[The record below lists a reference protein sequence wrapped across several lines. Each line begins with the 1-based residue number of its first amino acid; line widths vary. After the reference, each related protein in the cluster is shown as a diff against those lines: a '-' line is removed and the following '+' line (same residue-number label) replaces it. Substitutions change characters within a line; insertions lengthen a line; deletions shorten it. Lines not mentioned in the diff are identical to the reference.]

1 MAQTKTS
8 TSAFIAVIHTAAHQY
23 RITKS
28 IDGKYFAIPKV
39 STISDALELPL
50 NEFKSLFDQA
60 GTEEI
65 FGSLTAPIAADS
77 EIWGAGVTYLRSR
90 DARKEESGNPDVYQL
105 VYEADRPELFF
116 KATAR
121 RTVGHLAEVGIRAD
135 ALTSVPEPEVAIVMN
150 KFGELIGMSICNDM
164 TSRNIEGENPLY
176 LSQAKIYYGS
186 NALGPMIRPIWEIVD
201 HDKLEIYAKI
211 ERAGSIVWQAETS
224 LKSLN
229 RSFDDLIE
237 YLFRCQYF
245 PVGVILSTG
254 TGIVPPLDISLMAG
268 DLVTITVDQIGT
280 LVNKVALTPEDIND
294 RIK

>member
-1 MAQTKTS
+1 MS
-8 TSAFIAVIHTAAHQY
+8 HLAVIQTQSNPYHLVKE
-23 RITKS
+23 IN
-28 IDGKYFAIPKV
+28 GKYFEIEKIKTLSEALSLHMADFRKAYDAAGSTEVKGKLVAPVAI
-39 STISDALELPL
+39 D
-50 NEFKSLFDQA
+50 
-60 GTEEI
+60 TEV
-65 FGSLTAPIAADS
+65 
-77 EIWGAGVTYLRSR
+77 WGAGVTYQRSR
-90 DARKEESGNPDVYQL
+90 DARKEESGIPDVYQL

-121 RTVGHLAEVGIRAD
+121 RTVGHEGEVGIRAD
-135 ALTSVPEPEVAIVMN
+135 AQTSVPEPEVAIVMN

-186 NALGPMIRPIWEIVD
+186 NALGPMIRPIWEIVE
-201 HDKLEIYAKI
+201 HEKLDIYAKI

-229 RSFDDLIE
+229 RSFDDLID
-237 YLFRCQYF
+237 YLFKCQHF
-245 PVGVILSTG
+245 PVGVVLSTG

-268 DLVTITVDQIGT
+268 DVVTITVDQIGT

>member
-1 MAQTKTS
+1 MS
-8 TSAFIAVIHTAAHQY
+8 HLAVIQTPSNPYHLVKE
-23 RITKS
+23 IN
-28 IDGKYFAIPKV
+28 GKYFEIEKIK
-39 STISDALELPL
+39 SLSDAL
-50 NEFKSLFDQA
+50 SLHMADFRKAYDAA
-60 GTEEI
+60 GSTEVK
-65 FGSLTAPIAADS
+65 GKLVAPVAIDT
-77 EIWGAGVTYLRSR
+77 EVWGAGVTYQRSR
-90 DARKEESGNPDVYQL
+90 DARKEESGIPDVYQL

-121 RTVGHLAEVGIRAD
+121 RTVGHEGEVGIRAD
-135 ALTSVPEPEVAIVMN
+135 AQTSVPEPEVAIVMN
-150 KFGELIGMSICNDM
+150 KFGELIGMSICNDV

-201 HDKLEIYAKI
+201 HEKLDIYAKI

-229 RSFDDLIE
+229 RSFDDLID
-237 YLFRCQYF
+237 YLFKCQHF
-245 PVGVILSTG
+245 PVGVVLSTG

-268 DLVTITVDQIGT
+268 DVVTITVDQIGT

>member
-1 MAQTKTS
+1 MS
-8 TSAFIAVIHTAAHQY
+8 HLAVIQTQSDPYHLVKE
-23 RITKS
+23 IN
-28 IDGKYFAIPKV
+28 GKYFEIEKIKTLSEALSLHMADFRKAYDAAGSTEVKGKLVAPVAI
-39 STISDALELPL
+39 D
-50 NEFKSLFDQA
+50 
-60 GTEEI
+60 TEV
-65 FGSLTAPIAADS
+65 
-77 EIWGAGVTYLRSR
+77 WGAGVTYQRSR
-90 DARKEESGNPDVYQL
+90 DARKEESGIPDVYQL

-121 RTVGHLAEVGIRAD
+121 RTVGHEGEVGIRAD
-135 ALTSVPEPEVAIVMN
+135 AQTSVPEPEVAIVMN

-201 HDKLEIYAKI
+201 HEKLDIYAKI

-229 RSFDDLIE
+229 RSFDDLID
-237 YLFRCQYF
+237 YLFKCQHF
-245 PVGVILSTG
+245 PVGVVLSTG

-268 DLVTITVDQIGT
+268 DVVTITVDQIGT

>member
-1 MAQTKTS
+1 MS
-8 TSAFIAVIHTAAHQY
+8 HLAVIQSASNPYHLVKE
-23 RITKS
+23 IN
-28 IDGKYFAIPKV
+28 GKYFEIEKIK
-39 STISDALELPL
+39 SLSDAL
-50 NEFKSLFDQA
+50 SLHMADFRKAYEAA
-60 GTEEI
+60 GSSEVK
-65 FGSLTAPIAADS
+65 GKLVAPVAIDT
-77 EIWGAGVTYLRSR
+77 EIWGAGVTYQRSR
-90 DARKEESGNPDVYQL
+90 DARKEESGIPDVYQL

-121 RTVGHLAEVGIRAD
+121 RTVGHEGEVGIRAD
-135 ALTSVPEPEVAIVMN
+135 AQTSVPEPEVAIVMN

-201 HDKLEIYAKI
+201 HEKLDIYAKI
-211 ERAGSIVWQAETS
+211 ERAGAIVWQAETS

-229 RSFDDLIE
+229 RSFDDLID
-237 YLFRCQYF
+237 YLFKCQHF
-245 PVGVILSTG
+245 PVGVVLSTG

-268 DLVTITVDQIGT
+268 DVVTITVDQIGT

>member
-1 MAQTKTS
+1 MS
-8 TSAFIAVIHTAAHQY
+8 HLAVIKTASEPY
-23 RITKS
+23 RLVKEIN
-28 IDGKYFAIPKV
+28 GKYFEIEGIKNLSEALVMHLPVFRKAYEASGNKEIKGELSAPVAI
-39 STISDALELPL
+39 D
-50 NEFKSLFDQA
+50 
-60 GTEEI
+60 TEV
-65 FGSLTAPIAADS
+65 
-77 EIWGAGVTYLRSR
+77 WGAGVTYQRSR
-90 DARKEESGNPDVYQL
+90 DARKEESDIPDVYQL

-121 RTVGHLAEVGIRAD
+121 RTVGHLAQVGIRAD

-150 KFGELIGMSICNDM
+150 KFGELIGMTICNDM

-211 ERAGSIVWQAETS
+211 ERAGSIIWQAETS

-237 YLFRCQYF
+237 YLFRCQHF
-245 PVGVILSTG
+245 PVGAILSTG
-254 TGIVPPLDISLMAG
+254 TGIVPPLDISLVAG
-268 DLVTITVDQIGT
+268 DLITITVDQIGT
-280 LVNKVALTPEDIND
+280 LINEVALTPEDIND

>member
-1 MAQTKTS
+1 MS
-8 TSAFIAVIHTAAHQY
+8 HLAVIQTQSNPYHLVKE
-23 RITKS
+23 IN
-28 IDGKYFAIPKV
+28 GKYFEIEK
-39 STISDALELPL
+39 INNLSDAL
-50 NEFKSLFDQA
+50 SLHMADFRKAYDAA
-60 GTEEI
+60 GNTEVK
-65 FGSLTAPIAADS
+65 GKLVAPVAIDT
-77 EIWGAGVTYLRSR
+77 EVWGAGVTYQRSR
-90 DARKEESGNPDVYQL
+90 DARKEESGIPDVYQL

-121 RTVGHLAEVGIRAD
+121 RTVGHEGHVGIRAD
-135 ALTSVPEPEVAIVMN
+135 AQTSVPEPEVAIVMN

-201 HDKLEIYAKI
+201 HDKLDIYAKI

-229 RSFDDLIE
+229 RSFDDLID
-237 YLFRCQYF
+237 YLFKCQHF

-268 DLVTITVDQIGT
+268 DVVTITVDQIGT
-280 LVNKVALTPEDIND
+280 LVNKVVLTPEDIND

>member
-1 MAQTKTS
+1 MS
-8 TSAFIAVIHTAAHQY
+8 HLAVIQTQSNPYHLVKE
-23 RITKS
+23 IN
-28 IDGKYFAIPKV
+28 GKYFEIEKIKTLSEALSLHMADFRKAYDAAGSTEVKGKLVAPVAI
-39 STISDALELPL
+39 D
-50 NEFKSLFDQA
+50 
-60 GTEEI
+60 TEV
-65 FGSLTAPIAADS
+65 
-77 EIWGAGVTYLRSR
+77 WGAGVTYQRSR
-90 DARKEESGNPDVYQL
+90 DARKEESGIPDVYQL

-121 RTVGHLAEVGIRAD
+121 RTVGHEGEVGIRAD
-135 ALTSVPEPEVAIVMN
+135 AQTSVPEPEVAIVMN

-201 HDKLEIYAKI
+201 HEKLDIYAKI

-229 RSFDDLIE
+229 RSFDDLID
-237 YLFRCQYF
+237 YLFKCQHF
-245 PVGVILSTG
+245 PVGVVLSTG

>member
-1 MAQTKTS
+1 MS
-8 TSAFIAVIHTAAHQY
+8 HLAVIQTQSNPYHLVKE
-23 RITKS
+23 IN
-28 IDGKYFAIPKV
+28 GKYFEIEKIKTLSEALSLHMADFRKAYDAAG
-39 STISDALELPL
+39 STEVKGKLVAPVATD
-50 NEFKSLFDQA
+50 
-60 GTEEI
+60 TEV
-65 FGSLTAPIAADS
+65 
-77 EIWGAGVTYLRSR
+77 WGAGVTYQRSR
-90 DARKEESGNPDVYQL
+90 DARKEESGIPDVYQL

-121 RTVGHLAEVGIRAD
+121 RTVGHEGEVGIRAD
-135 ALTSVPEPEVAIVMN
+135 AQTSVPEPEVAIVMN

-201 HDKLEIYAKI
+201 HEKLDIYAKI

-229 RSFDDLIE
+229 RSFDDLID
-237 YLFRCQYF
+237 YLFKCQHF
-245 PVGVILSTG
+245 PVGVVLSTG

-268 DLVTITVDQIGT
+268 DVVTITVDQIGT

>member
-1 MAQTKTS
+1 MS
-8 TSAFIAVIHTAAHQY
+8 HLAVIQTQSNPYHLVKE
-23 RITKS
+23 IN
-28 IDGKYFAIPKV
+28 GKYFEIEK
-39 STISDALELPL
+39 IKNLSDAL
-50 NEFKSLFDQA
+50 SLHLADFRKAYEAA
-60 GTEEI
+60 GSTEVK
-65 FGSLTAPIAADS
+65 GKLVAPVAIDT
-77 EIWGAGVTYLRSR
+77 EVWGAGVTYQRSR
-90 DARKEESGNPDVYQL
+90 DARKEESGIPDVYQL

-121 RTVGHLAEVGIRAD
+121 RTVGHEGEVGIRAD
-135 ALTSVPEPEVAIVMN
+135 AQTSVPEPEVAIVMN

-201 HDKLEIYAKI
+201 HDKLDIYAKI
-211 ERAGSIVWQAETS
+211 ERAGAIVWQAETS

-229 RSFDDLIE
+229 RSFEDLID
-237 YLFRCQYF
+237 YLFKCQHF
-245 PVGVILSTG
+245 PVGVVLSTG

-268 DLVTITVDQIGT
+268 DVVTITVDQIGT
-280 LVNKVALTPEDIND
+280 LVNKVVLTPEDIND

>member
-1 MAQTKTS
+1 MS
-8 TSAFIAVIHTAAHQY
+8 HLAVIQSASNPYHLVKE
-23 RITKS
+23 IN
-28 IDGKYFAIPKV
+28 GKYFEIEKIK
-39 STISDALELPL
+39 SLSDAL
-50 NEFKSLFDQA
+50 SLHMADFRKAYEAA
-60 GTEEI
+60 GSSEVKGKLVAPVAVDTEV
-65 FGSLTAPIAADS
+65 
-77 EIWGAGVTYLRSR
+77 WGAGVTYQRSR
-90 DARKEESGNPDVYQL
+90 DARKEESGIPDVYQL

-121 RTVGHLAEVGIRAD
+121 RTVGHEGEVGIRAD
-135 ALTSVPEPEVAIVMN
+135 AQTSVPEPEVAIVMN

-201 HDKLEIYAKI
+201 HDKLDIYAKI
-211 ERAGSIVWQAETS
+211 ERAGAIVWQAETS

-229 RSFDDLIE
+229 RSFDDLID
-237 YLFRCQYF
+237 YLFKCQHF
-245 PVGVILSTG
+245 PVGVVLSTG

-268 DLVTITVDQIGT
+268 DVVTITVDQIGT
-280 LVNKVALTPEDIND
+280 LVNKVALIPEDIND

>member
-1 MAQTKTS
+1 MS
-8 TSAFIAVIHTAAHQY
+8 HLAVIQTQSNPYHLVKE
-23 RITKS
+23 IN
-28 IDGKYFAIPKV
+28 GKYFEIEKIKTLSEALSLHMADFRKSYDAAGSTEVKGKLVAPVAI
-39 STISDALELPL
+39 D
-50 NEFKSLFDQA
+50 
-60 GTEEI
+60 TEV
-65 FGSLTAPIAADS
+65 
-77 EIWGAGVTYLRSR
+77 WGAGVTYQRSR
-90 DARKEESGNPDVYQL
+90 DARKEESGIPDVYQL

-121 RTVGHLAEVGIRAD
+121 RTVGHEGEVGIRAD
-135 ALTSVPEPEVAIVMN
+135 AQTSVPEPEVAIVMN

-201 HDKLEIYAKI
+201 HEKLDIYAKI

-229 RSFDDLIE
+229 RSFDDLID
-237 YLFRCQYF
+237 YLFKCQHF
-245 PVGVILSTG
+245 PVGVVLSTG

-268 DLVTITVDQIGT
+268 DVVTITVDQIGT

>member
-1 MAQTKTS
+1 MS
-8 TSAFIAVIHTAAHQY
+8 HLAVIQTQSNPYHLVKE
-23 RITKS
+23 IN
-28 IDGKYFAIPKV
+28 GKYFEIEKIK
-39 STISDALELPL
+39 SLSDAL
-50 NEFKSLFDQA
+50 SLHMADFRKAYEAA
-60 GTEEI
+60 GSSEVK
-65 FGSLTAPIAADS
+65 GKLVAPVAVDT
-77 EIWGAGVTYLRSR
+77 EIWGAGVTYQRSR
-90 DARKEESGNPDVYQL
+90 DARKEESGIPDVYQL

-121 RTVGHLAEVGIRAD
+121 RTVGHEGEVGIRAD
-135 ALTSVPEPEVAIVMN
+135 AQTSVPEPEVAIVMN

-201 HDKLEIYAKI
+201 HEKLDIYAKI
-211 ERAGSIVWQAETS
+211 ERAGAIVWQAETS

-229 RSFDDLIE
+229 RSFDDLID
-237 YLFRCQYF
+237 YLFKCQHF
-245 PVGVILSTG
+245 PVGVVLSTG

-268 DLVTITVDQIGT
+268 DVVTITVDQIGT
-280 LVNKVALTPEDIND
+280 LVNKVALIPEDIND

>member
-1 MAQTKTS
+1 MS
-8 TSAFIAVIHTAAHQY
+8 HLAVIQTQSNPYHLVKE
-23 RITKS
+23 IN
-28 IDGKYFAIPKV
+28 GKYFEIEK
-39 STISDALELPL
+39 IKNLSDAL
-50 NEFKSLFDQA
+50 SLHMADFRKAYEAA
-60 GTEEI
+60 GSTEVK
-65 FGSLTAPIAADS
+65 GKLVAPVAIDT
-77 EIWGAGVTYLRSR
+77 EVWGAGVTYQRSR
-90 DARKEESGNPDVYQL
+90 DARKEESGIPDVYQL

-121 RTVGHLAEVGIRAD
+121 RTVGHESEVGIRAD
-135 ALTSVPEPEVAIVMN
+135 AQTSVPEPEVAIVMN

-201 HDKLEIYAKI
+201 HEKLDIYAKI

-229 RSFDDLIE
+229 RSFDDLID
-237 YLFRCQYF
+237 YLFKCQHF
-245 PVGVILSTG
+245 PVGVVLSTG

-268 DLVTITVDQIGT
+268 DVVTITVDQIGT

>member
-1 MAQTKTS
+1 MS
-8 TSAFIAVIHTAAHQY
+8 HLAVIQSASNPYHLVKE
-23 RITKS
+23 IN
-28 IDGKYFAIPKV
+28 GKYFEIEKIK
-39 STISDALELPL
+39 SLSDAL
-50 NEFKSLFDQA
+50 SLHMTDFRKAYDAA
-60 GTEEI
+60 GSTEVK
-65 FGSLTAPIAADS
+65 GKLVAPVAIDT
-77 EIWGAGVTYLRSR
+77 EIWGAGVTYQRSR
-90 DARKEESGNPDVYQL
+90 DARKEESGIPDVYQL

-121 RTVGHLAEVGIRAD
+121 RTVGHEGEVGIRAD
-135 ALTSVPEPEVAIVMN
+135 AQTSVPEPEVAIVMN

-201 HDKLEIYAKI
+201 HEKLDIYAKI
-211 ERAGSIVWQAETS
+211 ERAGAIVWQAETS

-229 RSFDDLIE
+229 RSFDDLID
-237 YLFRCQYF
+237 YLFKCQHF
-245 PVGVILSTG
+245 PVGVVLSTG

-268 DLVTITVDQIGT
+268 DVVTITVDQIGT

>member
-1 MAQTKTS
+1 MS
-8 TSAFIAVIHTAAHQY
+8 HLAVIQTQSNPYHLVKE
-23 RITKS
+23 IN
-28 IDGKYFAIPKV
+28 GKYFEIEK
-39 STISDALELPL
+39 IKNLSDAL
-50 NEFKSLFDQA
+50 SLHMADFRKAYDAA
-60 GTEEI
+60 GSTEVK
-65 FGSLTAPIAADS
+65 GKLVAPVAIDT
-77 EIWGAGVTYLRSR
+77 EVWGAGVTYQRSR
-90 DARKEESGNPDVYQL
+90 DARKEESGIPDVYQL

-121 RTVGHLAEVGIRAD
+121 RTVGHEGEVGIRAD
-135 ALTSVPEPEVAIVMN
+135 AQTSVPEPEVAIVMN

-201 HDKLEIYAKI
+201 HEKLDIYAKI

-229 RSFDDLIE
+229 RSFDDLID
-237 YLFRCQYF
+237 YLFKCQHF
-245 PVGVILSTG
+245 PVGVVLSTG

-268 DLVTITVDQIGT
+268 DVVTITVDQIGT

>member
-1 MAQTKTS
+1 MS
-8 TSAFIAVIHTAAHQY
+8 HLAVIQTQSNPYHLVKE
-23 RITKS
+23 IN
-28 IDGKYFAIPKV
+28 GKYFEIEKIK
-39 STISDALELPL
+39 TLSDAL
-50 NEFKSLFDQA
+50 SLHMADFRKAYDA
-60 GTEEI
+60 VGSTEVK
-65 FGSLTAPIAADS
+65 GKLVAPVAIDT
-77 EIWGAGVTYLRSR
+77 EVWGAGVTYQRSR
-90 DARKEESGNPDVYQL
+90 DARKEESGIPDVYQL

-121 RTVGHLAEVGIRAD
+121 RTVGHEGEVGIRAD
-135 ALTSVPEPEVAIVMN
+135 AQTSVPEPEVAIVMN

-201 HDKLEIYAKI
+201 HEKLDIYAKI

-229 RSFDDLIE
+229 RSFDDLID
-237 YLFRCQYF
+237 YLFKCQHF
-245 PVGVILSTG
+245 PVGVVLSTG

-268 DLVTITVDQIGT
+268 DVVTITVDQIGT
-280 LVNKVALTPEDIND
+280 LVNKVALIPEDIND

>member
-1 MAQTKTS
+1 MS
-8 TSAFIAVIHTAAHQY
+8 HLAVIQTQSHPYHLVKE
-23 RITKS
+23 IN
-28 IDGKYFAIPKV
+28 GKYFEIEKIKTLSEALSLHMADFRKAYDAAGSTEVKGKLVAPVAI
-39 STISDALELPL
+39 D
-50 NEFKSLFDQA
+50 
-60 GTEEI
+60 TEV
-65 FGSLTAPIAADS
+65 
-77 EIWGAGVTYLRSR
+77 WGAGVTYQRSR
-90 DARKEESGNPDVYQL
+90 DARKEESGIPDVYQL

-121 RTVGHLAEVGIRAD
+121 RTVGHEGEVGIRAD
-135 ALTSVPEPEVAIVMN
+135 AQTSVPEPEVAIVMN

-201 HDKLEIYAKI
+201 HEKLDIYAKI

-229 RSFDDLIE
+229 RSFDDLID
-237 YLFRCQYF
+237 YLFKCQHF
-245 PVGVILSTG
+245 PVGVVLSTG

-268 DLVTITVDQIGT
+268 DVVTITVDQIGT

>member
-1 MAQTKTS
+1 MS
-8 TSAFIAVIHTAAHQY
+8 HLAVIQSASNPYHLVKE
-23 RITKS
+23 IN
-28 IDGKYFAIPKV
+28 GKYFEIEKMK
-39 STISDALELPL
+39 SLSDAL
-50 NEFKSLFDQA
+50 SLHMADFRKAYEAA
-60 GTEEI
+60 GSTEVK
-65 FGSLTAPIAADS
+65 GKLVAPVAIDT
-77 EIWGAGVTYLRSR
+77 EVWGAGVTYQRSR
-90 DARKEESGNPDVYQL
+90 DARKEESGIPDVYQL

-121 RTVGHLAEVGIRAD
+121 RTVGHEGEVGIRAD
-135 ALTSVPEPEVAIVMN
+135 AQTSVPEPEVAIVMN

-201 HDKLEIYAKI
+201 HDKLDIYAKI
-211 ERAGSIVWQAETS
+211 ERAGAIVWQAQTS

-229 RSFDDLIE
+229 RSFDDLID
-237 YLFRCQYF
+237 YLFKCQHF
-245 PVGVILSTG
+245 PVGVVLSTG

-268 DLVTITVDQIGT
+268 DVVTITVDQIGT

>member
-1 MAQTKTS
+1 MS
-8 TSAFIAVIHTAAHQY
+8 HLAVIQTPSNPYHLVKE
-23 RITKS
+23 IN
-28 IDGKYFAIPKV
+28 GKYFEIEK
-39 STISDALELPL
+39 IKNLSDAL
-50 NEFKSLFDQA
+50 SLHMADFRKAYDAA
-60 GTEEI
+60 GSTEVK
-65 FGSLTAPIAADS
+65 GKLVAPVAIDT
-77 EIWGAGVTYLRSR
+77 EVWGAGVTYQRSR
-90 DARKEESGNPDVYQL
+90 DARKEESGIPDVYQL

-121 RTVGHLAEVGIRAD
+121 RTVGHEGEVGIRAD
-135 ALTSVPEPEVAIVMN
+135 AQTSVPEPEVAIVMN

-201 HDKLEIYAKI
+201 HEKLDIYAKI
-211 ERAGSIVWQAETS
+211 ERDGSIVWQAETS

-229 RSFDDLIE
+229 RSFDDLID
-237 YLFRCQYF
+237 YLFKCQHF
-245 PVGVILSTG
+245 PVGVVLSTG

-268 DLVTITVDQIGT
+268 DVVTITVDQIGT

>member
-1 MAQTKTS
+1 MS
-8 TSAFIAVIHTAAHQY
+8 HLAVIKTASEPY
-23 RITKS
+23 RLVKEIN
-28 IDGKYFAIPKV
+28 GKYFEIEGIKDL
-39 STISDALELPL
+39 SDALVMHLPVFRKAY
-50 NEFKSLFDQA
+50 EASGSK
-60 GTEEI
+60 EI
-65 FGSLTAPIAADS
+65 KGELTAPVAIDT
-77 EIWGAGVTYLRSR
+77 EVWGAGVTYQRSR
-90 DARKEESGNPDVYQL
+90 DARKEESGIPDVYQL

-121 RTVGHLAEVGIRAD
+121 RTVGHLSEVGIRAD

-150 KFGELIGMSICNDM
+150 KFGELIGMIICNDM

-237 YLFRCQYF
+237 YLFRCQHF

>member
-1 MAQTKTS
+1 MS
-8 TSAFIAVIHTAAHQY
+8 HLAVIKTASEPY
-23 RITKS
+23 RLVKEIN
-28 IDGKYFAIPKV
+28 GKYFEIEGIKDL
-39 STISDALELPL
+39 SDALVMHLPVFRKAY
-50 NEFKSLFDQA
+50 EASGSK
-60 GTEEI
+60 EI
-65 FGSLTAPIAADS
+65 KGELTAPVAIDT
-77 EIWGAGVTYLRSR
+77 EVWGAGVTYQRSR
-90 DARKEESGNPDVYQL
+90 DARKEESGIPDVYQL

-121 RTVGHLAEVGIRAD
+121 RTVGHLSEVGIRAD

-201 HDKLEIYAKI
+201 HDKLGIYAKI
-211 ERAGSIVWQAETS
+211 ERAGSIVWQADTS

-229 RSFDDLIE
+229 RSFDDLTE

-294 RIK
+294 RIR

>member
-1 MAQTKTS
+1 MS
-8 TSAFIAVIHTAAHQY
+8 HLAVIQTQSNPYHLVKE
-23 RITKS
+23 IN
-28 IDGKYFAIPKV
+28 GKYFEIEK
-39 STISDALELPL
+39 IKNLSDAL
-50 NEFKSLFDQA
+50 SLHMADFRKAYEAA
-60 GTEEI
+60 GSTEVK
-65 FGSLTAPIAADS
+65 GKLVAPVAIDT
-77 EIWGAGVTYLRSR
+77 EVWGAGVTYQRSR
-90 DARKEESGNPDVYQL
+90 DARKEESGIPDVYQL

-121 RTVGHLAEVGIRAD
+121 RTVGHESEVGIRAD
-135 ALTSVPEPEVAIVMN
+135 AQTSVPEPEVAIVMN

-201 HDKLEIYAKI
+201 HEKLDIYAKI

-229 RSFDDLIE
+229 RSFDDLID
-237 YLFRCQYF
+237 YLFKCQHF
-245 PVGVILSTG
+245 PVGVVLSTG
-254 TGIVPPLDISLMAG
+254 TGIVPPLDISLMPG
-268 DLVTITVDQIGT
+268 DVVTITVDQIGT

>member
-1 MAQTKTS
+1 MSHLAVIQST
-8 TSAFIAVIHTAAHQY
+8 TSAYHLVKEIN
-23 RITKS
+23 
-28 IDGKYFAIPKV
+28 GKYFEIEK
-39 STISDALELPL
+39 IKNLSDAL
-50 NEFKSLFDQA
+50 SLHMADFRKAYDAA
-60 GTEEI
+60 GSTEVK
-65 FGSLTAPIAADS
+65 GKLVAPVAIDT
-77 EIWGAGVTYLRSR
+77 EVWGAGVTYQRSR
-90 DARKEESGNPDVYQL
+90 DARKEESGIPDVYQL

-121 RTVGHLAEVGIRAD
+121 RTVGHEGEVGIRAD
-135 ALTSVPEPEVAIVMN
+135 AQTSVPEPEVAIVMN

-201 HDKLEIYAKI
+201 HDKLDIYAKI

-229 RSFDDLIE
+229 RSFDDLID
-237 YLFRCQYF
+237 YLFKCQHF
-245 PVGVILSTG
+245 PVGVVLSTG

-268 DLVTITVDQIGT
+268 DVVTITVDQIGT

>member
-1 MAQTKTS
+1 MS
-8 TSAFIAVIHTAAHQY
+8 HLAVIQTQSNPYHLVKE
-23 RITKS
+23 IN
-28 IDGKYFAIPKV
+28 GKYFEIEK
-39 STISDALELPL
+39 IKNLSDAL
-50 NEFKSLFDQA
+50 SLHMADFRKTYEAA
-60 GTEEI
+60 GSTEVK
-65 FGSLTAPIAADS
+65 GKLVAPVAIDT
-77 EIWGAGVTYLRSR
+77 EVWGAGVTYQRSR
-90 DARKEESGNPDVYQL
+90 DARKEESGIPDVYQL

-121 RTVGHLAEVGIRAD
+121 RTVGHEGEVGIRAD
-135 ALTSVPEPEVAIVMN
+135 AQTSVPEPEVAIVMN

-201 HDKLEIYAKI
+201 HEKLDIYAKI

-229 RSFDDLIE
+229 RSFDDLID
-237 YLFRCQYF
+237 YLFKCQHF
-245 PVGVILSTG
+245 PVGVVLSTG

-268 DLVTITVDQIGT
+268 DVVTITVDQIGT

>member
-1 MAQTKTS
+1 MS
-8 TSAFIAVIHTAAHQY
+8 HLAVIQTQSNPYHLVKE
-23 RITKS
+23 IN
-28 IDGKYFAIPKV
+28 GKYFEIEKIK
-39 STISDALELPL
+39 SLSDAL
-50 NEFKSLFDQA
+50 SLHMADFRKAYEAA
-60 GTEEI
+60 GSTEVK
-65 FGSLTAPIAADS
+65 GKLVAPVAIDT
-77 EIWGAGVTYLRSR
+77 EVWGAGVTYQRSR
-90 DARKEESGNPDVYQL
+90 DARKEESGIPDVYQL

-121 RTVGHLAEVGIRAD
+121 RTVGHEGEVGIRAD
-135 ALTSVPEPEVAIVMN
+135 AQTSVPEPEVAIVMN

-201 HDKLEIYAKI
+201 HEKLDIYAKI

-229 RSFDDLIE
+229 RSFDDLID
-237 YLFRCQYF
+237 YLFKCQHF
-245 PVGVILSTG
+245 PVGVVLSTG

-268 DLVTITVDQIGT
+268 DVVTITVDQIGT